1 MNPTY
6 ADVLSA
12 RQRIEGLI
20 RRTPVIS
27 SSTLNGEFGREV
39 YFKCENFQKVGAFK
53 ARGALNAVLNL
64 GADVSAVVTHSSGN
78 HGAALAWAASTTNK
92 KSFVICPTNASRFKR
107 DAILRYGAQIIDC
120 GPSLAHRESA
130 LQAFLQENQATL
142 VHPYDNADTV
152 AGQGTA
158 TDELLEE
165 IPTIEEIWV
174 PVGGGGLAAGT
185 VVAAN
190 GRCTVVGCEPE
201 LARDAHDS
209 LSAGKRMPA
218 LPPESIADGLLT
230 SLGQLNFDILHQAQM
245 EIHLVSEEEIRAATI
260 LIWRV
265 LKIVIEPSSAVPV
278 AAALKN
284 KTSSTNPMAIIL
296 SGGNVVPTLNV

>member
-1 MNPTY
+1 MTPTY
-6 ADVLSA
+6 ADVLA
-12 RQRIEGLI
+12 AGERMDGLI
-20 RRTPVIS
+20 RRTPIFS
-27 SSTLNGEFGREV
+27 SATLNREFGREV
-39 YFKCENFQKVGAFK
+39 HFKCENFQKVGAFK

-64 GADVSAVVTHSSGN
+64 SINTAAVVTHSSGN
-78 HGAALAWAASTTNK
+78 HGAALAWAASEADL

-107 DAILRYGAQIIDC
+107 DAILRYGAQIVDC
-120 GPSLAHRESA
+120 GPTLNHRETA
-130 LQAFLQENQATL
+130 LQAFLQENQATF
-142 VHPYDNADTV
+142 VHPYDDQDIV

-158 TDELLEE
+158 TVELLNEVPD
-165 IPTIEEIWV
+165 IAEIWV

-185 VVAAN
+185 VVGAN
-190 GRCTVVGCEPE
+190 GRCKVVGCEPE

-209 LSAGKRMPA
+209 LAAGKRMPA

-230 SLGQLNFDILHQAQM
+230 SLGEINFDILRQQQT
-245 EIHLVSEEEIRAATI
+245 EIHLVSEEEIRAATT

-284 KTSSTNPMAIIL
+284 KVSSTSPIAIIL
-296 SGGNVVPTLNV
+296 SGGNVVPILNV